1 MDNQRKKR
9 NSILKVRQETNLMD
23 VLEDTTVATSSGAT
37 NRRVSFHQLKQVKNY
52 DRAGGQIIDATPIK
66 EKAYDTMSSDGNSTS
81 HTTRL
86 DMDITGLNSTP
97 VTPKTQTPFNG
108 SMDMS
113 VENYDETARLFDI
126 TRDKTICVYEKTV
139 ETTTTKVVERVVRVP
154 EDRAEVDMSV
164 DGGSEGALKVDDT
177 ISVFNQTNVEP
188 VDMDITVQ
196 KPLDDTM
203 GVFRSPAIP
212 TSSRIQK
219 TSASTMDSQNMSMS
233 MDMDITSNEMMAAFK
248 SPKIMSSVLV
258 AAVKDSDDMDLTGL
272 VNTAAE
278 DVADDTMAVFRT
290 PTRAQTTIQKTSGEI
305 PESVD
310 MEMTGIGNSDA
321 PDDTM
326 AVFRTPTRAQQT
338 VQKTSGEIPES
349 VDMEMTLQNETLALL
364 QPVSDVKDNFDDVA
378 MDITQQTLVGV
389 SDDTMA
395 VFKNPAAEKKTP
407 GKPLF
412 DESMEI
418 ESTIVCPDNVTFSET
433 AQPENPA
440 YHSSMLMSM
449 ASEVSEDVVVQKTS
463 ESLQQSSMRMSTTIT
478 EDVTASKNPE
488 SSTIS
493 EVQKIPEVVQKT
505 SNGVEDIQ
513 NASETPEDVSM
524 EITSE
529 VVEGERGTMYQMST
543 MDVDSLQKTSLA
555 SPKIQMT
562 SFTDTSEKMGGVSE
576 TSLIQTM
583 MIEASESMECSE
595 APEDVTASPEGLTM
609 APEDV
614 TVASNVSGIVSV
626 SSISRRRRSQL
637 QESLH
642 RESPRRMALEK
653 NLSMMSQMGGASEA
667 LAEFRQNKLKNQT
680 TLLNDSVNTT
690 IGANTSESIGRD
702 IFKMNTS
709 IRSPAHRSSTAP
721 SPMVSKTLPES
732 PKFHVTPFD
741 AAIVNVIYLTP
752 EDAETQ
758 EPIPEAFEFE
768 KVLSAEESNVHKEI
782 DTANWSISGAIKSN
796 LDAEVMNIARGQA
809 EMKFLELRGKFA
821 KESNVE
827 IAQKI
832 QELESQNLELAGKI
846 RDSQNLRVLQKQ
858 IEELQKPQFS
868 LEEAERI
875 ENEYHE
881 TKVELLRAQA
891 ASIRRQHELLMT
903 IREERRRL
911 IHEIEEK
918 DELLARCDE
927 SIGKFVKIS
936 LRLRL
941 KVVYSLQK
949 IEKSCQ
955 IIRFLF
961 ILKFKISLL

>member
-23 VLEDTTVATSSGAT
+23 VLEDTTVATSSSAT

-86 DMDITGLNSTP
+86 DMDITGLGTP
-97 VTPKTQTPFNG
+97 VTPKTPAPFNG

-113 VENYDETARLFDI
+113 MENQDETARLFDI

-139 ETTTTKVVERVVRVP
+139 ETTTKIVERVVRVP
-154 EDRAEVDMSV
+154 EGSSGANDDTLALFNETNRAEVDMSI
-164 DGGSEGALKVDDT
+164 DGALKVDDT

-212 TSSRIQK
+212 ASSRIQK
-219 TSASTMDSQNMSMS
+219 TFSDSQDMS
-233 MDMDITSNEMMAAFK
+233 MDMDITSNETMAAFK
-248 SPKIMSSVLV
+248 SPKIMSSGLV
-258 AAVKDSDDMDLTGL
+258 DAVKDADGMDLTGL
-272 VNTAAE
+272 VNTRAE

-305 PESVD
+305 SESVD
-310 MEMTGIGNSDA
+310 MEMTGIENSDV

-326 AVFRTPTRAQQT
+326 AVFKTPTRAQMT
-338 VQKTSGEIPES
+338 IQKTSGEIPES
-349 VDMEMTLQNETLALL
+349 VDMEMTLQNETLALV
-364 QPVSDVKDNFDDVA
+364 QPVSAVKDNSDDVA
-378 MDITQQTLVGV
+378 MDITQQTLVGA

-395 VFKNPAAEKKTP
+395 VFKSPAAEKKTP
-407 GKPLF
+407 AKPLF
-412 DESMEI
+412 DDSMEI
-418 ESTIVCPDNVTFSET
+418 ESTIVRPDDVTSSEI
-433 AQPENPA
+433 AQPKNPEN
-440 YHSSMLMSM
+440 HSSMMMMSM

-463 ESLQQSSMRMSTTIT
+463 ESLQQSSMMMSTTIT

-488 SSTIS
+488 SSMIS
-493 EVQKIPEVVQKT
+493 EVQKIPEVVQET
-505 SNGVEDIQ
+505 SNAVEDIQ
-513 NASETPEDVSM
+513 KAPETPEDVSM

-529 VVEGERGTMYQMST
+529 VVEGERGTMYQMSM
-543 MDVDSLQKTSLA
+543 MDMDSLQKTSLA

-562 SFTDTSEKMGGVSE
+562 SFTDTSEKMGGASE
-576 TSLIQTM
+576 TSMIQTM

-595 APEDVTASPEGLTM
+595 APEDVTVSPEGLTM

-614 TVASNVSGIVSV
+614 TVASNVSRIVSV

-667 LAEFRQNKLKNQT
+667 LADFRQNKLNNQT

-690 IGANTSESIGRD
+690 IGANTSGSIGRD

-721 SPMVSKTLPES
+721 SSMVSKTLPES

-809 EMKFLELRGKFA
+809 EMKFLELRGEFA
-821 KESNVE
+821 KERNVE
-827 IAQKI
+827 IAQKN
-832 QELESQNLELAGKI
+832 QELESQNLELAEKM
-846 RDSQNLRVLQKQ
+846 RDSQNLPELQKQ

-881 TKVELLRAQA
+881 TKVALLRAQA
-891 ASIRRQHELLMT
+891 ASIRRQHELQMA

-911 IHEIEEK
+911 IQEIEEK
-918 DELLARCDE
+918 DELLARLEEEDRKKRE
-927 SIGKFVKIS
+927 EMVE
-936 LRLRL
+936 RVRD
-941 KVVYSLQK
+941 VM
-949 IEKSCQ
+949 
-955 IIRFLF
+955 RA
-961 ILKFKISLL
+961 

>member
-23 VLEDTTVATSSGAT
+23 VLEDTTVATSSSAT

-86 DMDITGLNSTP
+86 DMDITGLGTP
-97 VTPKTQTPFNG
+97 VTPKTPAPFNG

-113 VENYDETARLFDI
+113 MENQDETARLFDI
-126 TRDKTICVYEKTV
+126 TREKTICVYEKTV
-139 ETTTTKVVERVVRVP
+139 ETTTKIVERVVRVP
-154 EDRAEVDMSV
+154 EGSSGANDDTLALFNETNRAEVDMSI
-164 DGGSEGALKVDDT
+164 DGALKVDDT

-188 VDMDITVQ
+188 VNMDITVQ

-203 GVFRSPAIP
+203 GVFRSPAVP
-212 TSSRIQK
+212 ASSRIQK
-219 TSASTMDSQNMSMS
+219 TSASTMDSQDMS
-233 MDMDITSNEMMAAFK
+233 MDMDITTNETMAAFK
-248 SPKIMSSVLV
+248 SPKIMSSGLV
-258 AAVKDSDDMDLTGL
+258 AAVKDADDMDVTGL
-272 VNTAAE
+272 DNTKAE
-278 DVADDTMAVFRT
+278 EVADDTMAVFRT
-290 PTRAQTTIQKTSGEI
+290 PTRAQTTIQKTLREI

-310 MEMTGIGNSDA
+310 MEMTGIENSDA

-326 AVFRTPTRAQQT
+326 AVFRTPTRAQMT
-338 VQKTSGEIPES
+338 IQKTSGKIPES
-349 VDMEMTLQNETLALL
+349 VDMEMTLQNETLALV
-364 QPVSDVKDNFDDVA
+364 QPVSAVKDNSDDVA
-378 MDITQQTLVGV
+378 MDITQQTLVGA

-395 VFKNPAAEKKTP
+395 VFKSPAAEKKTP
-407 GKPLF
+407 SKQLF
-412 DESMEI
+412 DDSMEI
-418 ESTIVCPDNVTFSET
+418 ESTFVRPDDATSSEI
-433 AQPENPA
+433 AQPKNPEN
-440 YHSSMLMSM
+440 HSSMMMMSM

-463 ESLQQSSMRMSTTIT
+463 ESLQQSSMMMSTTIT

-488 SSTIS
+488 SSMIS
-493 EVQKIPEVVQKT
+493 EVQKIPEVVQET
-505 SNGVEDIQ
+505 SNAVEDIQ
-513 NASETPEDVSM
+513 KASETPEDVSM

-529 VVEGERGTMYQMST
+529 VVEGERGTMYQMSM
-543 MDVDSLQKTSLA
+543 MDMDSLQKTSLA

-562 SFTDTSEKMGGVSE
+562 SFTDTSEKMGGASE
-576 TSLIQTM
+576 TSMIQTM

-595 APEDVTASPEGLTM
+595 APEDVTVSPEGLTT

-614 TVASNVSGIVSV
+614 TVASNVSRIVSV

-667 LAEFRQNKLKNQT
+667 LADFRQNKLNNQT

-690 IGANTSESIGRD
+690 IGANTSGSIGRD

-721 SPMVSKTLPES
+721 SSMVSKTLPES

-782 DTANWSISGAIKSN
+782 DTSNWSISGAIKSN
-796 LDAEVMNIARGQA
+796 LDAEVMNIARGRA

-821 KESNVE
+821 KERNVE

-832 QELESQNLELAGKI
+832 QDLESQNLELAEKI
-846 RDSQNLRVLQKQ
+846 RDSQNLPVLQKQ

-881 TKVELLRAQA
+881 TKVALLRAQA
-891 ASIRRQHELLMT
+891 ASIRRQHELQMA

-911 IHEIEEK
+911 IQEIEEK
-918 DELLARCDE
+918 DELLARLEEED
-927 SIGKFVKIS
+927 
-936 LRLRL
+936 
-941 KVVYSLQK
+941 QK
-949 IEKSCQ
+949 KKEEMAE
-955 IIRFLF
+955 RVRNVMRA
-961 ILKFKISLL
+961 

>member
-23 VLEDTTVATSSGAT
+23 VLEDTTVATSSSAT

-97 VTPKTQTPFNG
+97 VTPKTPTPFNG

-113 VENYDETARLFDI
+113 MENQDETARLFDI
-126 TRDKTICVYEKTV
+126 TREKTICVYEKTV
-139 ETTTTKVVERVVRVP
+139 ETTTKIVERVVRVP
-154 EDRAEVDMSV
+154 EGSSGANDDTLALFNETNRAEVDMSI
-164 DGGSEGALKVDDT
+164 DGALKVDDT

-203 GVFRSPAIP
+203 GVFRSPAI
-212 TSSRIQK
+212 TASSRIQK
-219 TSASTMDSQNMSMS
+219 TFSDSQDMS
-233 MDMDITSNEMMAAFK
+233 MDMDITTNETIAAFK
-248 SPKIMSSVLV
+248 PPKIMSSGLV
-258 AAVKDSDDMDLTGL
+258 AAVKDADDMDVTGL
-272 VNTAAE
+272 VNAGAE
-278 DVADDTMAVFRT
+278 DVADDTMAVFRTPTRAQTTIQKTSGEISESVDMEMTGIENSDVPDDTMAVFRT

-310 MEMTGIGNSDA
+310 MEMT
-321 PDDTM
+321 
-326 AVFRTPTRAQQT
+326 
-338 VQKTSGEIPES
+338 
-349 VDMEMTLQNETLALL
+349 LQNETLALV
-364 QPVSDVKDNFDDVA
+364 QPVSAVKDNSDDVA
-378 MDITQQTLVGV
+378 MDITQQTLVGA

-395 VFKNPAAEKKTP
+395 VFKSPAAEKKTP
-407 GKPLF
+407 AKQLF

-418 ESTIVCPDNVTFSET
+418 ESTMVRPDDVTSSEI
-433 AQPENPA
+433 AQPKNPEN
-440 YHSSMLMSM
+440 HSSMMMMSM

-463 ESLQQSSMRMSTTIT
+463 ESLQQSSMMMSTTIT

-488 SSTIS
+488 SSIIS
-493 EVQKIPEVVQKT
+493 EVQKIPEVVQET
-505 SNGVEDIQ
+505 SNAVEDIQ
-513 NASETPEDVSM
+513 KASETPEDVSM

-529 VVEGERGTMYQMST
+529 VVEGERGTMYQMSM
-543 MDVDSLQKTSLA
+543 MDMDSLQKTSLA

-562 SFTDTSEKMGGVSE
+562 SFTDTSEKMGGASE
-576 TSLIQTM
+576 TSMIQTM

-595 APEDVTASPEGLTM
+595 APENVTVSPEGLTV

-614 TVASNVSGIVSV
+614 TIASNVSRIVSV

-642 RESPRRMALEK
+642 RESPRCMALEK

-667 LAEFRQNKLKNQT
+667 LADFRQNKLNNQT

-690 IGANTSESIGRD
+690 IGANTSGSIGRD

-721 SPMVSKTLPES
+721 SSMVSKTLPES

-809 EMKFLELRGKFA
+809 EMKFLELRGEFA
-821 KESNVE
+821 KERNVE
-827 IAQKI
+827 IAQKN
-832 QELESQNLELAGKI
+832 QELESQNLELAEKM
-846 RDSQNLRVLQKQ
+846 RDSQNLPELQKQ

-881 TKVELLRAQA
+881 TKVALLRAQA
-891 ASIRRQHELLMT
+891 ASIRRQHELQMA

-911 IHEIEEK
+911 IQEIEEK
-918 DELLARCDE
+918 DELLARLEVED
-927 SIGKFVKIS
+927 
-936 LRLRL
+936 
-941 KVVYSLQK
+941 QK
-949 IEKSCQ
+949 KKEEMVE
-955 IIRFLF
+955 RVRDVMRA
-961 ILKFKISLL
+961 